1 MINSKLLL
9 WISESEYPF
18 QVVYWHDLEHFS
30 QETLLQQNNY
40 NPDTKVTIKELQS
53 FFSSATKEQDW
64 HNKEEHAEVQRY
76 QLLVSNSHFEKRIAG
91 WVFPLGNY
99 KQGHTGV
106 SLLDSYSDCWCWLDW
121 DYRILNEYY
130 AKLRQNNLLV
140 RQLKLQRL
148 CGKN

>member
-1 MINSKLLL
+1 MEENKITESHDSLDLLPDSKFIKELTIAVKDLL

-76 QLLVSNSHFEKRIAG
+76 QLLVSLLENNLQNIQVYRVGEVEIDVYILGKTEHKAIAG
-91 WVFPLGNY
+91 
-99 KQGHTGV
+99 
-106 SLLDSYSDCWCWLDW
+106 LLTK
-121 DYRILNEYY
+121 IVET
-130 AKLRQNNLLV
+130 
-140 RQLKLQRL
+140 
-148 CGKN
+148 